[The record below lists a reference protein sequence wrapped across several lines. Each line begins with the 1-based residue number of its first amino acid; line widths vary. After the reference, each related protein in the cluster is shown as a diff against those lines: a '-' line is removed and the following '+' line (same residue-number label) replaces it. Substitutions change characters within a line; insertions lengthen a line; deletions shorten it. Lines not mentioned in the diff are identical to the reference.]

1 MKKCS
6 LVKHAVIATLVVA
19 TGVFTFRAAAA
30 TQRNWMNLVTT
41 ATSPQ
46 TALDWSDPGNWE
58 GGNPAL
64 TKDDIA
70 NINNTTAVM
79 YFMMPSDITLGAFF
93 NPTTKYAYLIG
104 GTIRPDSTAYT
115 GSQGTVKIAAGCF
128 KSRIYAYADVKPKSK
143 LEGGRLNFCGDL
155 NASEA
160 TINLTAES
168 TWHGDYYANSAN
180 EVRRD
185 AINLGALNQVTG
197 NFTFYSPRGC
207 SAHSNAWTQVEGSPY
222 LTLKDASAADV
233 APGCRVSG
241 RGIPDGTFLRRY
253 YADCKVIEL
262 SNSATESLESNV
274 VNFAAYEP
282 KTYGSIRV
290 WNGAKGNN
298 LMTTFKKVREQ
309 DVFEINV
316 GSFEIPASRSSAIYG
331 YEYGAGYPGRLVL
344 HKTSDAKGALE
355 LGKVDIVFAVPTEGA
370 AGFANVTSMKLTD
383 GKESKLT
390 VTNGVDAVCTNVA
403 QSTGSVI
410 KEGAGSLRF
419 AYAPACTS
427 SGKVTVKEGV
437 FEAAAQAESG
447 VTVSEVALSAGA
459 TYRVAGGVVTLT
471 KLSGAT
477 SGAGL
482 GVSAGAVLNLSNA
495 VTVGK
500 LSGAGT
506 INGAVA
512 LAENAVF
519 AVPVDADGTITQT
532 LTVSGAVDLSKGG
545 TVQLTGDSVG
555 NLKAG
560 KYRLI
565 ASAQLGAVGS
575 WTVTGYAG
583 RKILKLKT
591 DASGLWLEV
600 VNCGLVLFVQ

>member
-30 TQRNWMNLVTT
+30 TQRNWTNLVTT

-46 TALDWSDPGNWE
+46 KALDWSDPGNWE
-58 GGNPAL
+58 GGNAAL
-64 TKDDIA
+64 TKNDIA
-70 NINNTTAVM
+70 NINNTAAVM
-79 YFMMPSDITLGAFF
+79 YFKMPGDITLGAFH
-93 NPTTKYAYLIG
+93 NPDTKTAYLIG

-115 GSQGTVKIAAGCF
+115 GSQGAVGVTAG
-128 KSRIYAYADVKPKSK
+128 RIRNNVYVYADVKPVKDLS
-143 LEGGRLNFCGDL
+143 GMWSVCGDL
-155 NASEA
+155 NVSGS
-160 TINLTAES
+160 LTS
-168 TWHGDYYANSAN
+168 SIGSQIWRGDLYANSAD
-180 EVRRD
+180 EVRKD
-185 AINLGALNQVTG
+185 EVVLNSVQQSSTRVS
-197 NFTFYSPRGC
+197 FYAPRGC
-207 SAHSNAWTQVEGSPY
+207 AAHSNAWSQVEGSPY
-222 LTLKDASAADV
+222 LKLKDKSIGVV

-241 RGIPDGTFLRRY
+241 VGIPDGTFLRRY
-253 YADCKVIEL
+253 YEGCSVIEL
-262 SNSATESLESNV
+262 SQPVTETIESNV
-274 VNFAAYEP
+274 VNFAAYTP
-282 KTYGSIRV
+282 KTYGRITSMNASSNSDISHY
-290 WNGAKGNN
+290 
-298 LMTTFKKVREQ
+298 LKKFREE
-309 DVFEINV
+309 DVFEMDV
-316 GSFEIPASRSSAIYG
+316 GSFSIGASRKATIRG
-331 YEYGAGYPGRLVL
+331 DNYPGRYIL
-344 HKTSDAKGALE
+344 HRTTGAT
-355 LGKVDIVFAVPTEGA
+355 GAIVFENADLFFAEPTSGT
-370 AGFANVTSMKLTD
+370 AGFAYVKSLTVANE
-383 GKESKLT
+383 KFARLT

-403 QSTGSVI
+403 QSTGSVT

-459 TYRVAGGVVTLT
+459 TYRVVDGVVTLT
-471 KLSGAT
+471 KLSGTT
-477 SGAGL
+477 SSAGL
-482 GVSAGAVLNLSNA
+482 GVADGAVLNLPNA

-500 LSGAGT
+500 LSGGGT

-583 RKILKLKT
+583 RKILKLKA
-591 DASGLWLEV
+591 DADGLWLEV
-600 VNCGLVLFVQ
+600 VNCGLVLFVH